1 MKIANAD
8 ALLRFFRFLHAYTHR
23 LGFATTVLDD
33 CARRRGRRVL
43 KFHFIDRFRRSI
55 SPSSLISPRYSF
67 LVILVYEAEG
77 GRIAKIGYIGGM
89 WPQVARTIFRLIWR
103 N

>member
-8 ALLRFFRFLHAYTHR
+8 ALLRFFRFLHAYTRR

-33 CARRRGRRVL
+33 CARRGRRVL

-55 SPSSLISPRYSF
+55 SPSSLISSQYSLLF
-67 LVILVYEAEG
+67 SFTRQREEE
-77 GRIAKIGYIGGM
+77 
-89 WPQVARTIFRLIWR
+89 
-103 N
+103 

>member
-8 ALLRFFRFLHAYTHR
+8 ALLRFFRFLHAYTRR

-33 CARRRGRRVL
+33 CARRGRRVL

-55 SPSSLISPRYSF
+55 SLSSLRDIPPLLFSF
-67 LVILVYEAEG
+67 TRQREEE
-77 GRIAKIGYIGGM
+77 
-89 WPQVARTIFRLIWR
+89 
-103 N
+103 